1 MTTDRRLDPGIK
13 KNVDHPD
20 RHAID
25 DWTLNG
31 PKNGRIEEL
40 VRELTLEHGLRL
52 SEVENVVVDVLLAY
66 QNVSKRGAS
75 EAEGN
80 SASDIRAVRLAN
92 NTATQLKIL
101 ITAYATGSADAI
113 DTAVIEIAEARRM
126 KLAGI
131 ADMLASSLDDM
142 T

>member
-1 MTTDRRLDPGIK
+1 MTTDRRLDPRIK

-20 RHAID
+20 RRAID

-40 VRELTLEHGLRL
+40 IRELTLEHGLRL
-52 SEVENVVVDVLLAY
+52 SEVENIVVDVLLAY
-66 QNVSKRGAS
+66 QNVSKRDAS

-92 NTATQLKIL
+92 NTTTQLKIL

-113 DTAVIEIAEARRM
+113 DAAVIEIAEARRM

-131 ADMLASSLDDM
+131 ADMLASSSDDM

>member
-1 MTTDRRLDPGIK
+1 MTTDRRLDPRIK

-20 RHAID
+20 RRAID

-40 VRELTLEHGLRL
+40 IRELTLEHGLRL
-52 SEVENVVVDVLLAY
+52 SEVENIVVDVLLAY
-66 QNVSKRGAS
+66 QNVSKRDAS

-92 NTATQLKIL
+92 NTTTQLKIL

-113 DTAVIEIAEARRM
+113 DAAVIEIAEARRM

-131 ADMLASSLDDM
+131 ADMLASSSDGM